1 MQLYGSYVVTCVN
14 ILILQEIK
22 DIYLFGIVGILAL
35 TDIVF
40 LIPPTSARLRRDLK
54 EVEGDDVSSIYSSYS
69 YAYMH
74 FISIFIY
81 AC

>member
-69 YAYMH
+69 YVYMH